1 MKAVLLS
8 IFSFCTTL
16 TPTPNPLP
24 STPYPPSTIN
34 YQLSTTH
41 YPLPCTGWKLH
52 IENRNAKVFVR
63 DCADSPIKEFKVTDT
78 FFGNFEALAKVM
90 QDIETTKNIS
100 DNCTEAKILKT
111 LDPQNSIRYFYFKL
125 PLLSDREVITKSTI
139 TIQPKRITCV
149 SNVDESEQVPLKKDV
164 IRLRQAYASFTFDKL
179 DDGTI
184 SMEYIA
190 RTDPNGTI
198 PAWFVNALAGREALK
213 MLNKLKRLVNH

>member
-1 MKAVLLS
+1 MKTILLS
-8 IFSFCTTL
+8 CSLWTTFL
-16 TPTPNPLP
+16 SNAPL
-24 STPYPPSTIN
+24 YPITSPIIHYPLHTIN
-34 YQLSTTH
+34 
-41 YPLPCTGWKLH
+41 YPLPCTGWKIH